1 MARGPMATMNP
12 PETVEV
18 DKDQVACDGDGALGH
33 PRVYLNLGP
42 AGRVDCPYCGKRF
55 VMKEGVAPA
64 GH

>member
-1 MARGPMATMNP
+1 MNP

-18 DKDQVACDGDGALGH
+18 DKDTVACDGNGGGDAEH

-42 AGRVDCPYCGKRF
+42 QGKVDCPYCGRHF
-55 VMKEGVAPA
+55 VMKPGAVPA